1 MYYQRQLEKVLL
13 ETAKYFSCITLYG
26 ARQTGKSTMA
36 RNVFN
41 NYEYVTLDDRRER
54 ELAQN
59 NPELFLDSH
68 SVPLIIDEI
77 QKVTMPS

>member
-13 ETAKYFSCITLYG
+13 ETAKNFSCITLYG

-41 NYEYVTLDDRRER
+41 SLEYVTLDDRRER

-59 NPELFLDSH
+59 NPEWKKT
-68 SVPLIIDEI
+68 EKN
-77 QKVTMPS
+77 KVFV